1 MTSLESLDK
10 YGNSFQTKVLG
21 LLLTD
26 RKFLVDVSDSVT
38 EDYFENTARKWI
50 VTKLN
55 KYFDEFHTTPT
66 MEALQIEVK
75 KEDNDVLKIAVIEEL
90 KEAYKMAD
98 SAHDKEYIEQEFLKF
113 CQNQQ
118 MKKAIMT
125 SVSLLEDGDY
135 ESIRS
140 LISKAI
146 ITSQEKNTGHDL
158 ALDVEARYRP
168 DDRRVIPTPWPQI
181 NSITQGGI
189 GKGDL
194 IIFFGGPGS
203 GKSWAAISMALE
215 AVKLGGK
222 VVYYTLELGEGY
234 VGQRFDAN
242 LLDIPVD
249 QLSFHRTK
257 IEEATKGLAGKLI
270 IKEYP
275 PKRASLDDIERH
287 LDQLWN
293 QHNFKPN
300 VIFIDYLDLLKN
312 RQRARN
318 ERKDDLDDIYT
329 DAKGLAKELGIPIV
343 SPSQVNR
350 SGAADKVVEGDKA
363 AGSYDKIMIG
373 DIIISTSR
381 LRKDK
386 VDNTSRWHIIKNRY
400 GTDGI
405 TFNCDFEGSTGITRI
420 TGEYIED
427 DEESDGQPKQQQR
440 TKQDFDHDDKDYLR
454 KKFFELATP
463 S

>member
-1 MTSLESLDK
+1 MTALDSLDK

-38 EDYFENTARKWI
+38 DEYFENTARKWI
-50 VTKLN
+50 VNRLQ

-98 SAHDKEYIEQEFLKF
+98 QSIDKEYIEQEFSKF

-125 SVSLLEDGDY
+125 SVDLLNDGDY
-135 ESIRS
+135 ESIRT

-146 ITSQEKNTGHDL
+146 VTAQEKNIGHDF

-181 NSITQGGI
+181 NSITQGGY

-194 IIFFGGPGS
+194 VIFFGGPGS

-215 AVKLGGK
+215 AARLGGN

-242 LLDIPVD
+242 LTQIPVD
-249 QLSFHRTK
+249 QLPMHRIK
-257 IEEATKGLAGKLI
+257 IEESTSGLAGKLI

-287 LDQLWN
+287 LDQMWT
-293 QHNFKPN
+293 QHNFKPD
-300 VIFIDYLDLLKN
+300 VIFIDYLDLLRN
-312 RQRARN
+312 RRARN

-400 GTDGI
+400 GSDGI
-405 TFNCDFEGSTGITRI
+405 TFSCDFEGSTGVTKI
-420 TGEYIED
+420 TGEYVEE
-427 DEESDGQPKQQQR
+427 EESDTPQGSTQR
-440 TKQDFDHDDKDYLR
+440 TKQDFNNDDKDYLR
-454 KKFFELATP
+454 KKFFEISP
-463 S
+463 SS

>member
-1 MTSLESLDK
+1 MTALDSLDK

-38 EDYFENTARKWI
+38 DDYFENTARKWI
-50 VTKLN
+50 VNRLN

-75 KEDNDVLKIAVIEEL
+75 KEDNDVLKIAVVEEL

-98 SAHDKEYIEQEFLKF
+98 NSIDKEYIEQEFLKF

-125 SVSLLEDGDY
+125 SVDLLNDGDY
-135 ESIRS
+135 ESIRT

-146 ITSQEKNTGHDL
+146 VTSQEKNIGHDF

-181 NSITQGGI
+181 NSITQGGY

-194 IIFFGGPGS
+194 VIFFGGPGS

-215 AVKLGGK
+215 AAKLGGN

-242 LLDIPVD
+242 MTQIPVD
-249 QLSFHRTK
+249 QLPMHRIK

-287 LDQLWN
+287 LDQMWT
-293 QHNFKPN
+293 QHNFKPD
-300 VIFIDYLDLLKN
+300 VIFIDYLDLLRN
-312 RQRARN
+312 RRARN

-400 GTDGI
+400 GSDGI
-405 TFNCDFEGSTGITRI
+405 TFNCDFEGSTGVTRI
-420 TGEYIED
+420 TGEYVEE
-427 DEESDGQPKQQQR
+427 EESDSPQSSPQR
-440 TKQDFDHDDKDYLR
+440 TKQDFDHDDRDYLR

>member
-1 MTSLESLDK
+1 MTALDSLDK

-38 EDYFENTARKWI
+38 DEYFENTARKWI
-50 VTKLN
+50 VTRLN

-75 KEDNDVLKIAVIEEL
+75 KEDNEVLKIAVIEEL

-98 SAHDKEYIEQEFLKF
+98 QSQDKEYIEQEFLKF

-125 SVSLLEDGDY
+125 SVDLLNDGDY
-135 ESIRS
+135 ESIRT

-146 ITSQEKNTGHDL
+146 VTSQEKNTGHDFV
-158 ALDVEARYRP
+158 LDVEARYRP

-181 NSITQGGI
+181 NSITQGGY

-194 IIFFGGPGS
+194 VIFFGGPGS

-215 AVKLGGK
+215 AAKLGGK

-242 LLDIPVD
+242 LLNIPVD
-249 QLSFHRTK
+249 QLPMHRVK
-257 IEEATKGLAGKLI
+257 IENETKGLAGKLI

-300 VIFIDYLDLLKN
+300 VIFIDYLDLLRN
-312 RQRARN
+312 RRSRN

-400 GTDGI
+400 GSDGI

-420 TGEYIED
+420 TGEYIEE
-427 DEESDGQPKQQQR
+427 EESDSPQQSPQK
-440 TKQDFDHDDKDYLR
+440 TKQDFNSDDKDYLR
-454 KKFFELATP
+454 KKFFELAPP

>member
-1 MTSLESLDK
+1 MTALESLDK

-38 EDYFENTARKWI
+38 DEYFENTARKWI

-75 KEDNDVLKIAVIEEL
+75 KENNDVLKIAVIEEL

-98 SAHDKEYIEQEFLKF
+98 SAHDKKYIEQEFLKF

-146 ITSQEKNTGHDL
+146 VTSQEKNTGHDYE
-158 ALDVEARYRP
+158 LDVESRYRP

-215 AVKLGGK
+215 AVKLNCN

-242 LLDIPVD
+242 LLGIPVD
-249 QLSFHRTK
+249 QLPMHRVK

-270 IKEYP
+270 IKEFP

-300 VIFIDYLDLLKN
+300 VIFIDYLDLLRN
-312 RQRARN
+312 RRSRV

-329 DAKGLAKELGIPIV
+329 DAKGLAKELGIPII

-400 GTDGI
+400 GSDGI

-420 TGEYIED
+420 TGEYVEE
-427 DEESDGQPKQQQR
+427 EESDSPQQSPQR
-440 TKQDFDHDDKDYLR
+440 TRQDFDPDDKDYLR

>member
-1 MTSLESLDK
+1 M
-10 YGNSFQTKVLG
+10 
-21 LLLTD
+21 
-26 RKFLVDVSDSVT
+26 
-38 EDYFENTARKWI
+38 
-50 VTKLN
+50 
-55 KYFDEFHTTPT
+55 
-66 MEALQIEVK
+66 
-75 KEDNDVLKIAVIEEL
+75 
-90 KEAYKMAD
+90 
-98 SAHDKEYIEQEFLKF
+98 
-113 CQNQQ
+113 
-118 MKKAIMT
+118 
-125 SVSLLEDGDY
+125 
-135 ESIRS
+135 
-140 LISKAI
+140 
-146 ITSQEKNTGHDL
+146 
-158 ALDVEARYRP
+158 
-168 DDRRVIPTPWPQI
+168 
-181 NSITQGGI
+181 
-189 GKGDL
+189 
-194 IIFFGGPGS
+194 
-203 GKSWAAISMALE
+203 
-215 AVKLGGK
+215 
-222 VVYYTLELGEGY
+222 
-234 VGQRFDAN
+234 
-242 LLDIPVD
+242 
-249 QLSFHRTK
+249 
-257 IEEATKGLAGKLI
+257 
-270 IKEYP
+270 
-275 PKRASLDDIERH
+275 DDIERH

-427 DEESDGQPKQQQR
+427 EESDSPQSSPQR

>member
-1 MTSLESLDK
+1 MTALDSLDK

-38 EDYFENTARKWI
+38 DDYFENTARKWI
-50 VTKLN
+50 VNRLN

-75 KEDNDVLKIAVIEEL
+75 KEDNEVLKIAVVEEL

-98 SAHDKEYIEQEFLKF
+98 NAIDKEYIEQEFLKF

-125 SVSLLEDGDY
+125 SVDLLNDGDY
-135 ESIRS
+135 ESIRT

-146 ITSQEKNTGHDL
+146 VTSQEKNIGHDF

-181 NSITQGGI
+181 NSITQGGY

-194 IIFFGGPGS
+194 VIFFGGPGS

-215 AVKLGGK
+215 AAKLGGN

-242 LLDIPVD
+242 MTQIPVD
-249 QLSFHRTK
+249 QLPMHRIK
-257 IEEATKGLAGKLI
+257 IEESTKGLAGKLI
-270 IKEYP
+270 IKEY
-275 PKRASLDDIERH
+275 
-287 LDQLWN
+287 N
-293 QHNFKPN
+293 
-300 VIFIDYLDLLKN
+300 
-312 RQRARN
+312 
-318 ERKDDLDDIYT
+318 
-329 DAKGLAKELGIPIV
+329 
-343 SPSQVNR
+343 
-350 SGAADKVVEGDKA
+350 
-363 AGSYDKIMIG
+363 
-373 DIIISTSR
+373 
-381 LRKDK
+381 
-386 VDNTSRWHIIKNRY
+386 
-400 GTDGI
+400 
-405 TFNCDFEGSTGITRI
+405 
-420 TGEYIED
+420 
-427 DEESDGQPKQQQR
+427 
-440 TKQDFDHDDKDYLR
+440 
-454 KKFFELATP
+454 
-463 S
+463 

>member
-1 MTSLESLDK
+1 MTALDSLDK

-38 EDYFENTARKWI
+38 DDYFENTARKWI
-50 VTKLN
+50 VNRLN

-75 KEDNDVLKIAVIEEL
+75 KEDNEVLKIAVIEEL

-98 SAHDKEYIEQEFLKF
+98 NSIDKEYIEQEFLKF

-125 SVSLLEDGDY
+125 SVDLLNDGDY
-135 ESIRS
+135 ESIRT

-146 ITSQEKNTGHDL
+146 VTTQEKNVGHDF

-181 NSITQGGI
+181 NSITQGGY

-194 IIFFGGPGS
+194 VIFFGGPGS

-215 AVKLGGK
+215 AVKLGGN
-222 VVYYTLELGEGY
+222 VVYYSLELGEGY

-242 LLDIPVD
+242 LLNIPVD
-249 QLSFHRTK
+249 QLPMHRIK

-287 LDQLWN
+287 LDQMWT
-293 QHNFKPN
+293 QHNFKPD
-300 VIFIDYLDLLKN
+300 VIFIDYLDLLRN
-312 RQRARN
+312 RRARN

-350 SGAADKVVEGDKA
+350 SGANEKVVEGDKA

-400 GTDGI
+400 GSDGI
-405 TFNCDFEGSTGITRI
+405 TFSCDFEGSTGITRI
-420 TGEYIED
+420 TGEYVEE
-427 DEESDGQPKQQQR
+427 EESDSPQSSPQR

-454 KKFFELATP
+454 KKFFELSTP

>member
-1 MTSLESLDK
+1 
-10 YGNSFQTKVLG
+10 
-21 LLLTD
+21 
-26 RKFLVDVSDSVT
+26 
-38 EDYFENTARKWI
+38 
-50 VTKLN
+50 
-55 KYFDEFHTTPT
+55 
-66 MEALQIEVK
+66 
-75 KEDNDVLKIAVIEEL
+75 
-90 KEAYKMAD
+90 
-98 SAHDKEYIEQEFLKF
+98 
-113 CQNQQ
+113 

-125 SVSLLEDGDY
+125 SVDLLNDGDY

-146 ITSQEKNTGHDL
+146 VTSQEKNTGHDYE
-158 ALDVEARYRP
+158 LDVEARYRP

-181 NSITQGGI
+181 NSITQGGY

-215 AVKLGGK
+215 AAKLGGK

-242 LLDIPVD
+242 LLGIPVD
-249 QLSFHRTK
+249 QLPLHRVK
-257 IEEATKGLAGKLI
+257 IEDATKGLAGKLI

-293 QHNFKPN
+293 QHNFKPD

-427 DEESDGQPKQQQR
+427 EESDSPQQSPQR

>member
-1 MTSLESLDK
+1 MTALESLDK

-38 EDYFENTARKWI
+38 DEYFENTARKWI
-50 VTKLN
+50 VNRLQ

-98 SAHDKEYIEQEFLKF
+98 QSIDKEYIEQEFSKF

-125 SVSLLEDGDY
+125 SVDLLNDGDY
-135 ESIRS
+135 ESIRT

-146 ITSQEKNTGHDL
+146 VTAQEKNIGHDF

-181 NSITQGGI
+181 NSITQGGY

-194 IIFFGGPGS
+194 VIFFGGPGS

-215 AVKLGGK
+215 AARLGGN

-242 LLDIPVD
+242 LTQIPVD
-249 QLSFHRTK
+249 QLPMHRVK
-257 IEEATKGLAGKLI
+257 IESATGGLAGKLI

-287 LDQLWN
+287 LDQMWT
-293 QHNFKPN
+293 QHNFKPD
-300 VIFIDYLDLLKN
+300 VIFIDYLDLLRN
-312 RQRARN
+312 RRARN

-405 TFNCDFEGSTGITRI
+405 TFNCDFEGSTGVTRI
-420 TGEYIED
+420 TGEYVEE
-427 DEESDGQPKQQQR
+427 EESDTPQGSTQR
-440 TKQDFDHDDKDYLR
+440 TKQDFNNDDKDYLR
-454 KKFFELATP
+454 KKFFEISP
-463 S
+463 SS

>member
-1 MTSLESLDK
+1 MSELKNKLQHLVEGQIPEYLRASYPRFALFIKEYYTFLD
-10 YGNSFQTKVLG
+10 GNRQANAVL
-21 LLLTD
+21 LNSNTWSDVDLTLD
-26 RKFLVDVSDSVT
+26 LFVEEMRKQHAYDISPEVLVDQRRLIKFINQYYESKGS
-38 EDYFENTARKWI
+38 ENAAELYFRMMYNDTAT
-50 VTKLN
+50 V
-55 KYFDEFHTTPT
+55 KYP
-66 MEALQIEVK
+66 
-75 KEDNDVLKIAVIEEL
+75 
-90 KEAYKMAD
+90 
-98 SAHDKEYIEQEFLKF
+98 
-113 CQNQQ
+113 
-118 MKKAIMT
+118 
-125 SVSLLEDGDY
+125 GDY
-135 ESIRS
+135 VLRAFDGVWS
-140 LISKAI
+140 SKK
-146 ITSQEKNTGHDL
+146 T
-158 ALDVEARYRP
+158 V
-168 DDRRVIPTPWPQI
+168 
-181 NSITQGGI
+181 
-189 GKGDL
+189 
-194 IIFFGGPGS
+194 
-203 GKSWAAISMALE
+203 
-215 AVKLGGK
+215 
-222 VVYYTLELGEGY
+222 
-234 VGQRFDAN
+234 
-242 LLDIPVD
+242 
-249 QLSFHRTK
+249 K
-257 IEEATKGLAGKLI
+257 IEDATRGLAGKLI

-293 QHNFKPN
+293 QHNFKPD

-427 DEESDGQPKQQQR
+427 EESDSPQNSPQR
-440 TKQDFDHDDKDYLR
+440 TRQDFDHDDKDYLR

>member
-1 MTSLESLDK
+1 MTALDSLDK

-38 EDYFENTARKWI
+38 DDYFENTARKWI
-50 VTKLN
+50 VNRLQ

-75 KEDNDVLKIAVIEEL
+75 KEDNDVLKIAVVEEL

-98 SAHDKEYIEQEFLKF
+98 QSLDKEYIEQEFLKF

-125 SVSLLEDGDY
+125 SVDLLNDGDY
-135 ESIRS
+135 ESIRT

-146 ITSQEKNTGHDL
+146 VTSQEKNTGHDYE
-158 ALDVEARYRP
+158 LDVESRYRP

-181 NSITQGGI
+181 NSITQGGY

-215 AVKLGGK
+215 AVKLNCN

-242 LLDIPVD
+242 LLNIPVD
-249 QLSFHRTK
+249 QLPMHRVK

-270 IKEYP
+270 IKEFP

-300 VIFIDYLDLLKN
+300 VIFIDYLDLLRN
-312 RQRARN
+312 RRSRV

-405 TFNCDFEGSTGITRI
+405 TFNCNFEGSTGVTRI
-420 TGEYIED
+420 TGEYVEE
-427 DEESDGQPKQQQR
+427 EESDSPQTPPQR
-440 TKQDFDHDDKDYLR
+440 TRQDFDPDDKDYLR

>member
-1 MTSLESLDK
+1 
-10 YGNSFQTKVLG
+10 
-21 LLLTD
+21 
-26 RKFLVDVSDSVT
+26 
-38 EDYFENTARKWI
+38 
-50 VTKLN
+50 
-55 KYFDEFHTTPT
+55 
-66 MEALQIEVK
+66 
-75 KEDNDVLKIAVIEEL
+75 
-90 KEAYKMAD
+90 
-98 SAHDKEYIEQEFLKF
+98 
-113 CQNQQ
+113 
-118 MKKAIMT
+118 
-125 SVSLLEDGDY
+125 
-135 ESIRS
+135 
-140 LISKAI
+140 
-146 ITSQEKNTGHDL
+146 
-158 ALDVEARYRP
+158 
-168 DDRRVIPTPWPQI
+168 
-181 NSITQGGI
+181 
-189 GKGDL
+189 
-194 IIFFGGPGS
+194 
-203 GKSWAAISMALE
+203 MALE

-242 LLDIPVD
+242 LLHIPVD
-249 QLSFHRTK
+249 QLPLHRIK
-257 IEEATKGLAGKLI
+257 IEDATKGLAGKLI

-293 QHNFKPN
+293 QHNFKPD

-427 DEESDGQPKQQQR
+427 EESDSPQQSPQR